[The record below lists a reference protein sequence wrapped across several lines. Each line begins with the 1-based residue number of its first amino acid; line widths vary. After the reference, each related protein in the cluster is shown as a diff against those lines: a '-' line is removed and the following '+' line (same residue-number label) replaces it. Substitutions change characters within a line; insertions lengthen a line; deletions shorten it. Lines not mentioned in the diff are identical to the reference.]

1 MSLNNRNKNK
11 VIKEKTK
18 KEPIYIMSFEFEKGN
33 PEKIEIYSDSN
44 PESLA
49 NYFCKKHNLDYNGV
63 CYLKQK
69 IINLIQQNKNKN
81 ISKIIKIAQNQNR
94 KYLEI

>member
-49 NYFCKKHNLDYNGV
+49 NYFCKKQY
-63 CYLKQK
+63 
-69 IINLIQQNKNKN
+69 
-81 ISKIIKIAQNQNR
+81 
-94 KYLEI
+94 